1 MTARVSL
8 LIPQG
13 STLRRRFELKNPDK
27 TPMDL
32 AGYSARMQY
41 RSAHNATSALLD
53 ASVANGRVTMYP
65 TQGAFEVVVPA
76 SVTQALT
83 APARGVFDVEI
94 TSASGEVYRIVE
106 GDVRV
111 SPEVTR

>member
-1 MTARVSL
+1 MTARMSL

-13 STLRRRFELKNPDK
+13 STLRRRFHLKNPDG
-27 TPMDL
+27 TNVDL
-32 AGYSARMQY
+32 TGYSARMQY
-41 RSAHNATSALLD
+41 RSTHAATSVLLD
-53 ASVANGRVTMYP
+53 ASVANGRVTMGG
-65 TQGAFEVVVPA
+65 TAGTFDVVVPA
-76 SVTQALT
+76 GVTQALV

-94 TSASGEVYRIVE
+94 TSSGGEVYRIVE

>member
-1 MTARVSL
+1 MTARMSL
-8 LIPQG
+8 VIPQG
-13 STLRRRFELKNPDK
+13 STLRRRFELKNPDG
-27 TPMDL
+27 TAMDL
-32 AGYSARMQY
+32 TGYSARMQY
-41 RSAHNATSALLD
+41 RSAHNAGTALLD
-53 ASVANGRVTMYP
+53 ASVANGRVTMHP
-65 TQGAFEVVVPA
+65 AHGAFEVVVPA

-94 TSASGEVYRIVE
+94 TSAGGEVYRIVE